1 LNKLIGNEDS
11 DVYKGNHCCQL
22 NKLNQPVNSINL
34 LVEFIDL
41 LYLGEKYMILFN
53 CEEPKQKYEAKMEK
67 KYRMLIID
75 DSEETVA
82 GLQHFFSKKY
92 EVLTAGDGME
102 GLKLFENEEK
112 GFDLV
117 ITDLVMP
124 YISGVG
130 VISIIKKKYAGT
142 PVIAITGWGEH
153 PGALATEA
161 QADIVLEKPIE
172 LPELEKLVDDL
183 LAKKKS

>member
-1 LNKLIGNEDS
+1 
-11 DVYKGNHCCQL
+11 
-22 NKLNQPVNSINL
+22 
-34 LVEFIDL
+34 
-41 LYLGEKYMILFN
+41 
-53 CEEPKQKYEAKMEK
+53 MEK
-67 KYRMLIID
+67 QHRILIID

-82 GLQHFFSKKY
+82 GLQHFFSKKF
-92 EVLTAGDGME
+92 EVFTAGDGMQ
-102 GLKLFENEEK
+102 GLKLFENEEN

-183 LAKKKS
+183 LAKKES

>member
-1 LNKLIGNEDS
+1 MDKKQRI
-11 DVYKGNHCCQL
+11 
-22 NKLNQPVNSINL
+22 
-34 LVEFIDL
+34 LV
-41 LYLGEKYMILFN
+41 
-53 CEEPKQKYEAKMEK
+53 
-67 KYRMLIID
+67 ID

-92 EVLTAGDGME
+92 EVFTALDGMQ
-102 GLKLFENEEK
+102 GLKLFESEK
-112 GFDLV
+112 EGFDLV

-130 VISIIKKKYAGT
+130 VISIIKKKYEGT

-161 QADIVLEKPIE
+161 QADVVLEKPIE

-183 LAKKKS
+183 LAKK

>member
-1 LNKLIGNEDS
+1 
-11 DVYKGNHCCQL
+11 
-22 NKLNQPVNSINL
+22 
-34 LVEFIDL
+34 
-41 LYLGEKYMILFN
+41 
-53 CEEPKQKYEAKMEK
+53 MEK
-67 KYRMLIID
+67 KYRILIID

-92 EVLTAGDGME
+92 KVLTAGDGME

-130 VISIIKKKYAGT
+130 VISIIKKKYSGI

-183 LAKKKS
+183 LAKK

>member
-1 LNKLIGNEDS
+1 
-11 DVYKGNHCCQL
+11 
-22 NKLNQPVNSINL
+22 
-34 LVEFIDL
+34 
-41 LYLGEKYMILFN
+41 
-53 CEEPKQKYEAKMEK
+53 
-67 KYRMLIID
+67 MLIID

-102 GLKLFENEEK
+102 GLKLFENQEK

-161 QADIVLEKPIE
+161 QADVVLEKPIE
-172 LPELEKLVDDL
+172 LPELEKLVEDL
-183 LAKKKS
+183 LAKKAENRNR